1 VKPVSIR
8 ARFSALL
15 LAALLLPIL
24 AACGGAATPG
34 AATTPEPSA
43 PAGGTTASSSPAAS
57 PAASESP
64 AASPAET
71 AAASPAASPAT
82 GTTGQSGNTA
92 EFLVYGNPGEPDLL
106 DSMDTTSGQALVV
119 TDQIQE
125 TLVGRAGATVDVEP
139 LLAEKWTA
147 NGDSTEWTFN
157 LRQGV
162 KFHDG
167 TDFNADAVVF
177 NLQRM
182 SDPNFEHGY
191 RDQGKTYQVFS
202 DIFGGF
208 VGSETTVWKGVE
220 KVDDATVKITLA
232 RPFPLLPQVLSS
244 SYFGISSPEA
254 VRKDG
259 AKYGTPDGTAVG
271 TGPFKLESWSPG
283 QNLILVRNDDYWGE
297 KAKMP
302 GAVVRFIADA
312 PARLAELQAGAIDF
326 SVNLPPDARET
337 LKTDANL
344 QDVQAEPFNV
354 AYIALNLNNKP
365 LDNPKVRQAIAHAIN
380 KQEILD
386 AFYGG
391 VGQVAN
397 SFLPQGLAWARS
409 DDQEPY
415 AYDPERAKALLAE
428 AGYPD
433 GFDTMTLSDGTESA
447 LEFWYMPVSRPY
459 FPTPQPVAEA
469 FAAQLADVGIK
480 VELKTEDWG
489 AYLDNVDAGKK
500 NGMWMLGWTGDYA
513 DPNNFLYVFF
523 GPTAATKQGYNNQ
536 ELITT
541 LEQAGAAKS
550 EEEAATLFKQAGQLI
565 RQDVPTIPIVHAPPV
580 YGAKKALQGWTPSP
594 FGHES
599 WRNLS
604 IQK

>member
-1 VKPVSIR
+1 VKLVPIR
-8 ARFSALL
+8 MRFSALL
-15 LAALLLPIL
+15 LIALLLPIL
-24 AACGGAATPG
+24 AACGGAAPTG
-34 AATTPEPSA
+34 TATTPEASA
-43 PAGGTTASSSPAAS
+43 PAGGSPAPASPEASASAS
-57 PAASESP
+57 PATDTSP
-64 AASPAET
+64 EPSGSAE
-71 AAASPAASPAT
+71 ASPAT
-82 GTTGQSGNTA
+82 GTTGQSGDTA
-92 EFLVYGNPGEPDLL
+92 QFLVYGNPGEPDLL

-125 TLVGRAGATVDVEP
+125 TLVGRAGAKVDIEP

-147 NGDSTEWTFN
+147 NADSTEWTFN

-177 NLQRM
+177 NFQRM
-182 SDPNFEHGY
+182 SDPNFEHSY

-208 VGSETTVWKGVE
+208 VGSETSVWKGIE
-220 KVDDATVKITLA
+220 KVDDATVKITLT
-232 RPFPLLPQVLSS
+232 RSFPLLPQVLSA
-244 SYFGISSPEA
+244 SYFGMSSPEA
-254 VRKDG
+254 IKKDG
-259 AKYGTPDGTAVG
+259 AKYGTPDGSAVG
-271 TGPFKLESWSPG
+271 TGAFKLESWTPG
-283 QNLILVRNDDYWGE
+283 QNLILVRNDQYWGE

-312 PARLAELQAGAIDF
+312 PARLAELQAGSIDF
-326 SVNLPPDARET
+326 SVNLPPDTRET

-344 QDVQAEPFNV
+344 QDVPVEPFNV

-391 VGQVAN
+391 VGQVATD
-397 SFLPQGLAWARS
+397 FLPEGLAWART
-409 DDQEPY
+409 DDQDPY
-415 AYDPERAKALLAE
+415 AYDPEKAKALLAE

-469 FAAQLADVGIK
+469 FASQLADIGIK

-523 GPTAATKQGYNNQ
+523 GPTAELKQGYKNQ
-536 ELITT
+536 ELISL
-541 LEQAGAAKS
+541 LEKGGTAKS
-550 EEEAATLFKQAGQLI
+550 QEEAATLFKQAGQI
-565 RQDVPTIPIVHAPPV
+565 VRQDVPTIPIVHAPPV
-580 YGAKKALQGWTPSP
+580 YGAKKALQGWEPSP
-594 FGHES
+594 FGHEP

-604 IQK
+604 IEK